1 MLMKEEVS
9 NKIADEFLWY
19 LVPFGSMD
27 IMHLIKKAYYLN
39 ISASE
44 LSDIL
49 YQEAE
54 DRGISL
60 FDNDGTTD
68 INALLNDYILSMARD
83 NISDVLD
90 IDLYDYNVFFFA
102 NYLDDPL
109 QYPSELVEDINQ
121 AIKEHDVTRENFDM
135 YALYVLDKMEIG
147 FKDSEETMEDK

>member
-1 MLMKEEVS
+1 MLTKEEII

-27 IMHLIKKAYYLN
+27 IMHVIKKAYYLDL
-39 ISASE
+39 SASE
-44 LSDIL
+44 LADIL

-54 DRGISL
+54 DRGINL
-60 FDNDGTTD
+60 FDNDKTTD

-90 IDLYDYNVFFFA
+90 IDLYDYNVYFFA

-109 QYPSELVEDINQ
+109 QYSSELVEDIKQ
-121 AIKEHDVTRENFDM
+121 AIKEHEVTREDFDV
-135 YALYVLDKMEIG
+135 YAQYVLDEMEI
-147 FKDSEETMEDK
+147 ELED

>member
-1 MLMKEEVS
+1 MLTKEEII

-27 IMHLIKKAYYLN
+27 IMHVIKKAYYLD

-83 NISDVLD
+83 DISEVLD
-90 IDLYDYNVFFFA
+90 IDLYDYNIYFFA

-109 QYPSELVEDINQ
+109 QYPSELVEDIKQ
-121 AIKEHDVTRENFDM
+121 AIKEHEVTREDFDV
-135 YALYVLDKMEIG
+135 YAQYVLDEMEI
-147 FKDSEETMEDK
+147 ELED

>member
-1 MLMKEEVS
+1 MLTKEEII

-27 IMHLIKKAYYLN
+27 IMHVIKKAYYLN

-44 LSDIL
+44 LADIL

-54 DRGISL
+54 DRGINL
-60 FDNDGTTD
+60 FDNNKTTD

-90 IDLYDYNVFFFA
+90 IDLYDYNIYFFA

-109 QYPSELVEDINQ
+109 QYPSELVEDIKQ
-121 AIKEHDVTRENFDM
+121 AIKEHEVTREDFDV
-135 YALYVLDKMEIG
+135 YAQYVLDEMEI
-147 FKDSEETMEDK
+147 ELED

>member
-1 MLMKEEVS
+1 MLMKEEII

-27 IMHLIKKAYYLN
+27 IMHVIKKAYYLD

-60 FDNDGTTD
+60 FDNNETTD

-83 NISDVLD
+83 DISEVLD
-90 IDLYDYNVFFFA
+90 IDLYDYNIYFFA
-102 NYLDDPL
+102 NYLDDQL
-109 QYPSELVEDINQ
+109 QYPSELVEDIKQ
-121 AIKEHDVTRENFDM
+121 AIKEHEVTREDFDV
-135 YALYVLDKMEIG
+135 YAQYVLDEMEI
-147 FKDSEETMEDK
+147 ELED

>member
-1 MLMKEEVS
+1 MLMKEEII

-27 IMHLIKKAYYLN
+27 IMHLIKKAYYLGM
-39 ISASE
+39 SASE

-68 INALLNDYILSMARD
+68 INALLNDYILRQARD
-83 NISDVLD
+83 DINEVLD
-90 IDLYDYNVFFFA
+90 IDLYDYNIYFFA

-109 QYPSELVEDINQ
+109 QYSNGLVEDIEQ
-121 AIKEHDVTRENFDM
+121 AIKEHEATRADFDD
-135 YALYVLDKMEIG
+135 YALYVLNEMEI
-147 FKDSEETMEDK
+147 ELED

>member
-1 MLMKEEVS
+1 MLTKEEII

-27 IMHLIKKAYYLN
+27 IMHVIKKAYYLD

-44 LSDIL
+44 LADIL

-60 FDNDGTTD
+60 FDNNETTD

-83 NISDVLD
+83 DISEVLD
-90 IDLYDYNVFFFA
+90 IDLYDYNIYFFA

-109 QYPSELVEDINQ
+109 QYPSELVEDIKQ
-121 AIKEHDVTRENFDM
+121 AIKEHEVTREDFDV
-135 YALYVLDKMEIG
+135 YAQYVLDEMEI
-147 FKDSEETMEDK
+147 ELED

>member
-1 MLMKEEVS
+1 MLMKEEII

-27 IMHLIKKAYYLN
+27 IMHVIKKAYYLD

-44 LSDIL
+44 LADIL

-60 FDNDGTTD
+60 FDNNETTD

-83 NISDVLD
+83 DISEVLD
-90 IDLYDYNVFFFA
+90 IDLYDYNIYFFA

-109 QYPSELVEDINQ
+109 QYPSELVEDIKQ
-121 AIKEHDVTRENFDM
+121 AIKEHEVTREDFDV
-135 YALYVLDKMEIG
+135 YAQYVLDEMEI
-147 FKDSEETMEDK
+147 ELED

>member
-1 MLMKEEVS
+1 MLMKEEII

-27 IMHLIKKAYYLN
+27 IMHLIKKAYYLG

-83 NISDVLD
+83 DINEVLD
-90 IDLYDYNVFFFA
+90 IDLYDYNIYFFA

-109 QYPSELVEDINQ
+109 QYSNGLVEDIEQ
-121 AIKEHDVTRENFDM
+121 AIKEHEATRADFDD
-135 YALYVLDKMEIG
+135 YALYVLDEMEI
-147 FKDSEETMEDK
+147 ELED

>member
-1 MLMKEEVS
+1 MLTKEEII

-27 IMHLIKKAYYLN
+27 IMHVIKKAYYLD

-60 FDNDGTTD
+60 FDNNETTD

-83 NISDVLD
+83 DISEVLD
-90 IDLYDYNVFFFA
+90 IDLYDYNIYFFA

-109 QYPSELVEDINQ
+109 QYPSELVEDIKQ
-121 AIKEHDVTRENFDM
+121 AIKEHEVTREDFDV
-135 YALYVLDKMEIG
+135 YAQYVLDEMEI
-147 FKDSEETMEDK
+147 ELED